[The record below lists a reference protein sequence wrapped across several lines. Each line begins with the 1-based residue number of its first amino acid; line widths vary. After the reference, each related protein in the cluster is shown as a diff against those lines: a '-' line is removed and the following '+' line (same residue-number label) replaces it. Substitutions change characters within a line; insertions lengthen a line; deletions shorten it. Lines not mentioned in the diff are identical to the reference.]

1 MRLTNFGKKCGMCII
16 HLRVVLL
23 RKTPLIE
30 EQNSRCGWLRE
41 LDVETTRLKCVI
53 LAKSHEGF
61 VLAL

>member
-1 MRLTNFGKKCGMCII
+1 MEKKCGMCII

-41 LDVETTRLKCVI
+41 LAV
-53 LAKSHEGF
+53 F
-61 VLAL
+61 